1 MILNMVG
8 GGGGSLK
15 ATDALLRVE
24 APAGST
30 VTITKGGVTK
40 TDLGH
45 ENADDNTIYD
55 YYFIIHSSQF
65 DSTPWTVTATLG
77 AESDSATIIINAAD
91 EYDLVLSYIPDQVI
105 NYLLLYADG
114 VQDTETA
121 GGLTYTKQSS
131 VTLTDNSTYLTIK
144 STSSGNYSVFIGA
157 NNAMNLGEYVNT
169 IVKWSYTST
178 PQAASFLHSSSNVIT
193 SSNTGTRIGDW
204 TMFGNTGFAVSNALS
219 IGSTTQYYG
228 FAVASAQNSAL
239 NLYDL
244 GLVKEDDLTE
254 LVSEFSLTNSTADT
268 ILASSADINILLG
281 SEKAVRWMCALC
293 TGDFMAKAIKTAA
306 FMTAYASSA
315 YKTIIDAN
323 THWAKFLAM
332 VA

>member
-1 MILNMVG
+1 MIFNMVG
-8 GGGGSLK
+8 GGASLSS
-15 ATDALLRVE
+15 TDALLRVE

-30 VTITKGGVTK
+30 VTITKGSVTK

-45 ENADDNTIYD
+45 ENADDNTVYD

-77 AESDSATIIINAAD
+77 GESDSATIIINAAD

-105 NYLLLYADG
+105 NYLLFYADG

-131 VTLTDNSTYLTIK
+131 ANYTDNTTYLTIR
-144 STSSGNYSVFIGA
+144 STSSGNYSVYISP
-157 NNAMNLGEYVNT
+157 NNTMNLGAYVNA
-169 IVKWSYTST
+169 IVKWTYTST
-178 PQAASFLHSSSNVIT
+178 PQAASLSY
-193 SSNTGTRIGDW
+193 SNTAVSASHSGTRIGDW
-204 TMFGNTGFAVSNALS
+204 TIFGNTGYAVSNSLS
-219 IGSTTQYYG
+219 IPSTTQYYG
-228 FAVASAQNSAL
+228 FAIASATNSNL

-244 GLVKEDDLTE
+244 GLVKADDLTD
-254 LVSEFSLTNSTADT
+254 LVAEFSLTNSTADT
-268 ILASSADINILLG
+268 ILASSSDISILLG

-293 TGDFMAKAIKTAA
+293 TGDFMAKAVKTEA

-323 THWAKFLAM
+323 PHWAKFLAM